1 MFFFCSTPAD
11 WWDKAA
17 KCQEVVRKAAKEIF
31 DAQTAEKYFTSVT
44 ETEIKVLLKICII
57 KIYSLQP

>member
-1 MFFFCSTPAD
+1 MCFLCSTPAD

-44 ETEIKVLLKICII
+44 ETEIKVLLK
-57 KIYSLQP
+57 YVL